1 MPMQAVFYRD
11 PDGNE
16 PVLDVLNALP
26 DRKRAVIENQLDRLN
41 MQQPDEPPLPQPWT
55 SQIEG
60 ELREFRAHYGQEHYR
75 VLYRRSGNLLI
86 LLHPDPQDHGQRAQ
100 ARHRD
105 CEGALG
111 RLQATDGRRQA
122 HTAAGRRARRAQKPL
137 APY

>member
-1 MPMQAVFYRD
+1 M
-11 PDGNE
+11 
-16 PVLDVLNALP
+16 
-26 DRKRAVIENQLDRLN
+26 IENQLDRLN

-86 LLHPDPQDHGQRAQ
+86 LLHLIRKTTGRRAQ

-122 HTAAGRRARRAQKPL
+122 HTAAGRRARRAHEPL